1 MEILFPELYGQ
12 EGPLQV
18 HKVSIERFL
27 FNLLILVILL
37 YGVQCIKPTH
47 GYSELS
53 VKEGSR
59 HNAEIPGS
67 KSDIRPL
74 LSLSSTPKLNV
85 IKVGKEITL
94 TVSVDR
100 IEGLYSAPFYLI
112 YDPSLLEFIKA
123 SEGNFLKK
131 DGKQTTFFQVNNP
144 ETGQVII
151 GLSRLGQAGGV
162 TGSGPLATFTFRAK
176 SSGIGKFSIQKPEF
190 RNADME
196 IIPLKVVL
204 DEVKIE

>member
-1 MEILFPELYGQ
+1 M
-12 EGPLQV
+12 
-18 HKVSIERFL
+18 SIERFL
-27 FNLLILVILL
+27 FNLSILVILL

-47 GYSELS
+47 SYSELS

-67 KSDIRPL
+67 KSDLRPL
-74 LSLSSTPKLNV
+74 LSLSTIPNIVKA
-85 IKVGKEITL
+85 GKEITL

-196 IIPLKVVL
+196 LIPLKVVL

>member
-27 FNLLILVILL
+27 FNLSILVILL

-47 GYSELS
+47 SYSELS
-53 VKEGSR
+53 VEEGSR
-59 HNAEIPGS
+59 YNAEIPGI
-67 KSDIRPL
+67 KSDLRPL
-74 LSLSSTPKLNV
+74 LSLSTIPNIVKA
-85 IKVGKEITL
+85 GKEITL

-131 DGKQTTFFQVNNP
+131 DGKQTAFFHVNIP
-144 ETGQVII
+144 QSGRVMI
-151 GLSRLGQAGGV
+151 GLSRVGQVGGV

-176 SSGIGKFSIQKPEF
+176 NSGVGKFSVQKPEF
-190 RNADME
+190 RNAAME
-196 IIPLKVVL
+196 IISMKVVL

>member
-27 FNLLILVILL
+27 FNLSILVILL

-47 GYSELS
+47 SYSELS

-67 KSDIRPL
+67 KSDLRPL
-74 LSLSSTPKLNV
+74 LSLSTIPNIVKA
-85 IKVGKEITL
+85 GKEITL

-162 TGSGPLATFTFRAK
+162 TGSGTLATFTFRAK
-176 SSGIGKFSIQKPEF
+176 SSGIGKFCIQKPEF

-196 IIPLKVVL
+196 LIPLKVVL